1 MPPPLLILPCSII
14 INIFL
19 FLSLFF
25 LIPIHVNSDG
35 ESYKSCAPFRC
46 GDFTNISYPF
56 WSTNN
61 HQNYCGHPNFGV
73 DCEHGNLTIEIKSQK
88 FHIID
93 INQTS
98 QVLRIARLD
107 LWSYDSATIASCPKK
122 YINVILDSEF
132 FNYTSNYEKYT
143 LLYECSSLLDPYSSS
158 LGSEVSQTIS
168 CLVEDEPR
176 DAYVVSSAKV
186 ADFIDLGCKN
196 NITIPGLN
204 SSFLEDSDSVANVLD
219 EGFEVKWSGVEE
231 DICDGCMKSGGR
243 CGYNT
248 TENVVL
254 CLCPNQQSYGDCG
267 FCRPNLTTIVLPD
280 DPGCKRTRSSKS
292 VIPPPLAAPSNGQT
306 PYDGLTPAGGPNSK
320 ESSNDSDRVNWRRKL
335 VIGLGS
341 GVLGAALSVIVGLYF
356 YKRRK
361 NASYAKSYVQSHSFS
376 SDPSSRDIERG
387 SQHFGGSQNFGVQPF
402 TYSELQEATNNFD
415 PSKELGEGGFGT
427 VYFGK
432 LHDGRSVAVK
442 RLYENNYRRVE
453 QFMNE
458 VRILARLVHPNL
470 VSLYG
475 CTSRHSRE
483 LLLVYEYVSNGT
495 VADHLHG
502 KKAKHGKLSWHVR
515 MNIAVE
521 TASAL
526 KYLHV
531 SDIIH
536 RDIKTNNILLDAHF
550 RVKVADF
557 GLSRL
562 FPNDQT
568 HVSTAPQ
575 GTPGYVDP
583 EYHEC
588 YQLTD
593 RSDVYSFGV
602 VMIELI
608 SSLPAVDI
616 TRHRHEINLSNMAI
630 NRIQNRTLHEI
641 VDPTLGFESD
651 PKVKKMIHAMAELAF
666 QCLQSSKDMRPSMD
680 EVLETLKDIQS
691 DGKHKSQPEVIDISK
706 SADEAVLLN
715 HDPPPLSP
723 DSNILSNY
731 TTPNAS
737 G

>member
-1 MPPPLLILPCSII
+1 MKLKRTDLDQNLCSPQYNDTYLFPPL
-14 INIFL
+14 FQ
-19 FLSLFF
+19 
-25 LIPIHVNSDG
+25 
-35 ESYKSCAPFRC
+35 
-46 GDFTNISYPF
+46 YP
-56 WSTNN
+56 ST
-61 HQNYCGHPNFGV
+61 V
-73 DCEHGNLTIEIKSQK
+73 
-88 FHIID
+88 
-93 INQTS
+93 
-98 QVLRIARLD
+98 
-107 LWSYDSATIASCPKK
+107 
-122 YINVILDSEF
+122 
-132 FNYTSNYEKYT
+132 
-143 LLYECSSLLDPYSSS
+143 
-158 LGSEVSQTIS
+158 
-168 CLVEDEPR
+168 
-176 DAYVVSSAKV
+176 
-186 ADFIDLGCKN
+186 N
-196 NITIPGLN
+196 NITIFYNCTPSQSKDKISLCGSQNHAFCHVGNQDILLKEYPELKNCKRHVQVPAGEGFPLWHFYDGIVDIDNLKSGLN
-204 SSFLEDSDSVANVLD
+204 N
-219 EGFEVKWSGVEE
+219 GFEVNYSVKEE
-231 DICDGCMKSGGR
+231 CAK
-243 CGYNT
+243 
-248 TENVVL
+248 
-254 CLCPNQQSYGDCG
+254 CLGSEEGDCKWKSN
-267 FCRPNLTTIVLPD
+267 RDIEKHVN
-280 DPGCKRTRSSKS
+280 SSCYYDNCS
-292 VIPPPLAAPSNGQT
+292 DGSIHFSTQQCSNHN
-306 PYDGLTPAGGPNSK
+306 PW
-320 ESSNDSDRVNWRRKL
+320 NWKRKL
-335 VIGLGS
+335 GIGLAS
-341 GVLGAALSVIVGLYF
+341 GVLGAALAVITGLYF

-387 SQHFGGSQNFGVQPF
+387 SQHFGGSQNFGVQAF